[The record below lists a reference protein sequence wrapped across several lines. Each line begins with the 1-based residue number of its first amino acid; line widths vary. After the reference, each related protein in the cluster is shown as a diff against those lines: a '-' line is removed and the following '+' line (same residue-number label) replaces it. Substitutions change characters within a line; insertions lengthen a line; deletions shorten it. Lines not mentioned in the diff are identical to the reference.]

1 MSKRRWRSC
10 RNSPPNSTLAQNPR
24 LRYKYVLSLPERA
37 IRSLGALSGGLLR
50 EIGEVALP
58 APIRRTILYRTMVGV
73 TLRFLI
79 EQVGE
84 VEGVY
89 PSENRLAENFILQRT
104 ASHGI
109 ELLGIL
115 AFRASPVW
123 VLAALAD
130 VTGGSHKL
138 MQEITGALKEEGL
151 LDADGG
157 FETMEQVLGGLE
169 RTSAHLALTLNMP
182 PIDVPGLRLEWQTL
196 KAEVKSIPPDRV
208 PGLDR
213 LERTWQALRV
223 SAQTQN
229 RTVFAVS
236 SLMAI
241 STLAHVPANLLWL
254 SRATRSAARRTG
266 GIVGGAILDHYST
279 ALEDISRTGFAGYW
293 KREFR
298 PYLGAAA
305 AQFAPEHGSLTERLF
320 SVRTTSRLP
329 GGKGE

>member
-1 MSKRRWRSC
+1 MGDVSPRS
-10 RNSPPNSTLAQNPR
+10 
-24 LRYKYVLSLPERA
+24 RYKYILSLPERA
-37 IRSLGALSGGLLR
+37 VRSLGALSGGLLR

-58 APIRRTILYRTMVGV
+58 GAIRRTILYRTMVGV

-89 PSENRLAENFILQRT
+89 PSESRLAENFILRRT

-130 VTGGSHKL
+130 VTGGGHKL
-138 MQEITGALKEEGL
+138 MQEIVEALKEENL
-151 LDADGG
+151 LEAGAR
-157 FETMEQVLGGLE
+157 FETMDQVLGGLE
-169 RTSAHLALTLNMP
+169 KTSAHLALTFNMP
-182 PIDVPGLRLEWQTL
+182 PINVPGLRLEWETL
-196 KAEVKSIPPDRV
+196 KAELRSIPPNRV
-208 PGLDR
+208 PALDR
-213 LERTWQALRV
+213 LERTWHALRM

-241 STLAHVPANLLWL
+241 STLSHVPANMLWL
-254 SRATRSAARRTG
+254 SKAARSAARRTG

-279 ALEDISRTGFAGYW
+279 TLEEISRTGFSGYW
-293 KREFR
+293 RREFR
-298 PYLGAAA
+298 PYLRAAA
-305 AQFAPEHGSLTERLF
+305 VQFAPEHGTLTERLF
-320 SVRTTSRLP
+320 RVRAASGKP
-329 GGKGE
+329 G

>member
-1 MSKRRWRSC
+1 MGTRS
-10 RNSPPNSTLAQNPR
+10 S
-24 LRYKYVLSLPERA
+24 YKYILSLPERA

-58 APIRRTILYRTMVGV
+58 APIRRTVLYRTMVGV

-84 VEGVY
+84 VEGIY

-130 VTGGSHKL
+130 VTGGGQRL
-138 MQEITGALKEEGL
+138 MREFASALKEEGL
-151 LDADGG
+151 LEADAR
-157 FETMEQVLGGLE
+157 FETMDQVLGGLE
-169 RTSAHLALTLNMP
+169 KTSSHLALTLNMP
-182 PIDVPGLRLEWQTL
+182 PIDVPGLRLEWETL
-196 KAEVKSIPPDRV
+196 KTGLRSIPPNRI
-208 PGLDR
+208 PGLER
-213 LERTWQALRV
+213 IERTWETLRV

-229 RTVFAVS
+229 RTVFALS

-241 STLAHVPANLLWL
+241 STLSHVPANLLWL
-254 SRATRSAARRTG
+254 SKATRSAARRTG
-266 GIVGGAILDHYST
+266 GIVGGALLDHYST
-279 ALEDISRTGFAGYW
+279 SLEEISRAGFAGYW
-293 KREFR
+293 KQEFR
-298 PYLGAAA
+298 PYLRAAA
-305 AQFAPEHGSLTERLF
+305 VQFAPEHRSLTERLF
-320 SVRTTSRLP
+320 QRRTAREPAS
-329 GGKGE
+329 GGR

>member
-1 MSKRRWRSC
+1 MG
-10 RNSPPNSTLAQNPR
+10 PR
-24 LRYKYVLSLPERA
+24 PRYKYILSLPERA

-50 EIGEVALP
+50 EIGEVVLP
-58 APIRRTILYRTMVGV
+58 MAIRRTILYRTMVGA

-89 PSENRLAENFILQRT
+89 PTGSGLAENFILQRT

-123 VLAALAD
+123 VLAVLAD
-130 VTGGSHKL
+130 VTGGGHKL
-138 MQEITGALKEEGL
+138 MQEITVTLKEEGL
-151 LDADGG
+151 LEADAS
-157 FETMEQVLGGLE
+157 FETLEQVLSGLE

-182 PIDVPGLRLEWQTL
+182 PINVAGLRREWETM
-196 KAEVKSIPPDRV
+196 KAELKSLPPNRV

-213 LERTWQALRV
+213 LEQTWQALRI
-223 SAQTQN
+223 SAQNQN

-241 STLAHVPANLLWL
+241 STLSHVPANLVWL
-254 SRATRSAARRTG
+254 SKATRSAVRHTG

-279 ALEDISRTGFAGYW
+279 ALEEILRTGFPEYW
-293 KREFR
+293 NREFR
-298 PYLGAAA
+298 PYLRAAA
-305 AQFAPEHGSLTERLF
+305 AQFAPEHGSMTERLF
-320 SVRTTSRLP
+320 RVRAASGPPAPKVGR
-329 GGKGE
+329 EQ